1 MPRMKDYSYILVLI
15 PSLFVIRDLGK
26 HEIPQNWLL
35 LAIGLMIF
43 AQPQQTNV
51 PGLQSLIYML
61 QAYLPLLMA
70 AGIMVYVLE
79 TIARTARESQPFRA
93 SGEQTAPVPVGET

>member
-1 MPRMKDYSYILVLI
+1 MKDYSYILVLV

-79 TIARTARESQPFRA
+79 ALARTAREPQPSRA
-93 SGEQTAPVPVGET
+93 SGEQIAPAPAGGGLI